1 MCRTALL
8 PYGLAAACPDRY
20 SRASAPSQPSSVRR
34 RDASPR
40 ALLSAALLLL
50 AAGRPTAAYGQN
62 FADSKAAPTTVTA
75 DPLEQPVG
83 LTVTFRGTTIA
94 KDATRPVNL
103 TVTWLRTTVPNTTT
117 PPPPAVTLTAR
128 YQPDGRFQATFEPRQ
143 EGVYRVDAVS
153 PDGSG
158 RASAEFRVTPMS
170 ELGEADSVAA
180 LLDDT
185 GKLLEA
191 LAKVVSAQPPSPA
204 KQEVEARLPKLQA
217 ELDRRKS
224 EIRNL
229 REPLATLRRLEVE
242 VPEIRPGLKPME
254 DSLAASRR
262 EMRQLHE
269 RLTRK
274 LTEGRASTRL
284 CDQLV
289 IVEEGFK
296 LASAIFNLN
305 ASLAQ
310 MVEGYSNDVFAWFA
324 GLNAPS
330 WCGDACKLGMGSA
343 IKSRGWVKPA
353 LEQAKA
359 GSFDWR
365 EYAGNLPG
373 LLSDVGAYAT
383 RKLFDSYC
391 ERFEGK
397 IVGLM
402 QAEFATTA
410 GEVWWKYSTQ
420 LDGVMTLVY
429 RKGGDV
435 NRGGIEVWG
444 HIAGTGSK
452 FDVWEDALRVL
463 KGHVLK
469 GAVVRG
475 RTTPPDGI
483 PYLDF
488 EGLAALQLVPT
499 SFFIPI
505 EGEIRDRKLVLVL
518 GPARTDFNELYTVAT
533 GNYYISGG
541 YAGAMGG
548 YTSFNLPYK
557 KAHFIIET
565 ATRAYKGPFEI
576 PIVVGQDLMTARKE
590 FVDKSG
596 TPKGHADYHLT
607 VSLCNPAC

>member
-1 MCRTALL
+1 
-8 PYGLAAACPDRY
+8 
-20 SRASAPSQPSSVRR
+20 
-34 RDASPR
+34 
-40 ALLSAALLLL
+40 LL
-50 AAGRPTAAYGQN
+50 AAGGPTAAHGQN

-94 KDATRPVNL
+94 KDATRPVTL
-103 TVTWLRTTVPNTTT
+103 TVTWLRTTVPQTTT
-117 PPPPAVTLTAR
+117 PPPPAVSLTAR
-128 YQPDGRFQATFEPRQ
+128 YQPDGHFQTTFEPRQ
-143 EGVYRVDAVS
+143 EGVYRVEAVS

-158 RASAEFRVTPMS
+158 RASVEFRVTPMS
-170 ELGEADSVAA
+170 ELGEADSVAS

-185 GKLLEA
+185 KELLDA
-191 LAKVVSAQPPSPA
+191 LAKIVSAQPPSPA

-229 REPLATLRRLEVE
+229 QEPLATLRRVERE
-242 VPEIRPGLKPME
+242 VPGIRLGLKPME

-262 EMRQLHE
+262 EMQQLHE
-269 RLTRK
+269 RLKRK
-274 LTEGRASTRL
+274 LTEARASTRL

-305 ASLAQ
+305 ASVAQ
-310 MVEGYSNDVFAWFA
+310 MVEGYSNDVFAWLA
-324 GLNAPS
+324 GLSAPKG
-330 WCGDACKLGMGSA
+330 CDDACKLGIGSA
-343 IKSRGWVKPA
+343 IKLRSWIEPA
-353 LEQAKA
+353 VEQAKKR
-359 GSFDWR
+359 SFDWR
-365 EYAGNLPG
+365 EYASNLPG
-373 LLSDVGAYAT
+373 FLSDVSAYGT

-397 IVGLM
+397 IIGLM
-402 QAEFATTA
+402 QAEFATSS
-410 GEVWWKYSTQ
+410 GKVWWKYSTR
-420 LDGVMTLVY
+420 LDGAMTLVY

-435 NRGGIEVWG
+435 NRGGIELWG

-452 FDVWEDALRVL
+452 FDVWEDALRIL
-463 KGHVLK
+463 KGDVLK
-469 GAVVRG
+469 GAAVQG
-475 RTTPPDGI
+475 RTYPPVGF

-488 EGLAALQLVPT
+488 EGLAALQVVPT
-499 SFFIPI
+499 SFFIPV

-518 GPARTDFNELYTVAT
+518 GPARTDFNEVYTVAT
-533 GNYYISGG
+533 GSYHIMGG

-548 YTSFNLPYK
+548 YTSFTLPYK

-576 PIVVGQDLMTARKE
+576 PIIVEKERMTAQKE

-596 TPKGHADYHLT
+596 TPKGHADYSLT
-607 VSLCNPAC
+607 VRLCNPAC